1 MIGLGI
7 SGAEVSWS
15 VQGNAVILRV
25 CMIRCMHGEQDG
37 EGMCRSSMERVL
49 SSMEGLG
56 ISIESAGEIS
66 ELGFMAYE

>member
-1 MIGLGI
+1 MVISRGLGISSDRSWI

-37 EGMCRSSMERVL
+37 EGMCRSSMERV
-49 SSMEGLG
+49 
-56 ISIESAGEIS
+56 AK
-66 ELGFMAYE
+66 

>member
-37 EGMCRSSMERVL
+37 EGMCRSSMERV
-49 SSMEGLG
+49 
-56 ISIESAGEIS
+56 AK
-66 ELGFMAYE
+66 